1 VPHFEPLVVSFS
13 TTSALRKQ
21 LFFQIPTQTLSNAI
35 ALPGIVVSEF
45 PSLFQSKDEPEGSEG

>member
-1 VPHFEPLVVSFS
+1 VVSFS